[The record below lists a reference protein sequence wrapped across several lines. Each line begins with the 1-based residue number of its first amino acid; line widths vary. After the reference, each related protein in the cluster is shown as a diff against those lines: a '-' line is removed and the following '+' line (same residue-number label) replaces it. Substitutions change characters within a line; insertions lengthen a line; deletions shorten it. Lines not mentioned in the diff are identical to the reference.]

1 MITVNRINLGGLDLQ
16 PSRDFSATL
25 TGILDFTQTIQ
36 ESENFYDGTFFGSC
50 KSDAKD
56 LTLKVT
62 TKYLFTPKEIEAE
75 KHLNY
80 ILHQPEIL
88 LKFALEDEDILY
100 RCTVTCTSRVDT
112 NGEIDCI
119 LHLCDPNIYKEEIT
133 DKSFEKEYTGGFT
146 FSSNGQSFTSS
157 GFTITETI
165 SGNVL
170 NIQNDSYSTL
180 YPVITIKGTGKNFSI
195 QNKTTGETLKL
206 NYDMATEDEIII
218 NCNPESRSIKK
229 GGISLMRYKSG
240 TWISIVKGGNKIKVD
255 YTGDCTI
262 TVSYREKYN

>member
-16 PSRDFSATL
+16 PSSDFSATL
-25 TGILDFTQTIQ
+25 TGILDFSQTIT
-36 ESENFYDGTFFGSC
+36 ESDSFYDGTFFGSC

-119 LHLCDPNIYKEEIT
+119 LHLCDPNIYKDEIT
-133 DKSFEKEYTGGFT
+133 ENTFKKEYSGGFT
-146 FSSNGQSFTSS
+146 FSSSGHTISS
-157 GFTITETI
+157 AGFTFVETI
-165 SGNVL
+165 TGDVL

-180 YPVITIKGTGKNFSI
+180 YPVISIKGTGKNFTI

-206 NYDMATEDEIII
+206 NYDMAIADEIII

-229 GGISLMRYKSG
+229 GGTSLMRYKAG
-240 TWISIVKGGNKIKVD
+240 TWVSIAKGENIIKVN
-255 YTGDCTI
+255 YTGECTI
-262 TVSYREKYN
+262 TV